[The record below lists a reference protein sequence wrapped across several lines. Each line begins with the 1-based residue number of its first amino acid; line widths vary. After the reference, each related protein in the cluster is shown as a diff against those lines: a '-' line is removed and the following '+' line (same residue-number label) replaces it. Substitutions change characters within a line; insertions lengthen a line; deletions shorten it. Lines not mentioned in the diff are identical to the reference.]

1 MAAKGRGYAYYAIT
15 DHSHYLREGR
25 MEQQA
30 KEIDA
35 LAEKVAPLKLLKGVE
50 VNIKA
55 DGTLDVPDEQLA
67 QRDWVVA
74 SIHTAFQ
81 RDPTERVLATMENPN
96 VDCIGHLTGR
106 KLSRRDPMDIDI
118 ERVVE
123 KAVETGTFLEINSQP
138 DRLDLSDVNARAGGR
153 GRREGR
159 RLERRAPDR
168 GAGLRPVRH
177 RAGPAGVAWCGSDRE
192 HANLGAAEEADEEVS
207 LRADGPEALDWLA
220 SYLEGIAERRVL
232 AQVSPGDVRGSFDAA
247 PPERGVS
254 FSEVL
259 RELDDKLVPGLTNW
273 QSPRFFAYFS
283 TTGSEPAAL
292 AELLAAGLNQVGI
305 LWRTSPALQELEEVT
320 TGWLAELLGL
330 PGGWHGQLED
340 GASLST
346 LSALAAAREA
356 RAGFVLASE
365 QAHSSVDRACKLLG
379 LELRKVPVDEEFRM
393 RPEALDLDGACAVVA
408 TVGTTST
415 TSVDPVAPISEAC
428 AAAGVWLHV
437 DAAYAG
443 CAMVCPEFRW
453 AFEGIEGADSLVVNP
468 HKWLLT
474 PQGCSAFWTRRPDD
488 LRAAFSVTP
497 AYLRTS
503 DEVVS
508 FSQYGPSLGRGFRA
522 LSLWA
527 VLRCYGREGL
537 QEVIRRGVRLAELF
551 EGWVAAEPG
560 WELCAPRPF
569 SVVCFRREGSDEEN
583 EALLERVNASGE
595 VFLSGTRL
603 HDRFVLRLAVG
614 NHRTTE
620 DDVALAWNVLKREA
634 ATT

>member
-1 MAAKGRGYAYYAIT
+1 M
-15 DHSHYLREGR
+15 
-25 MEQQA
+25 
-30 KEIDA
+30 
-35 LAEKVAPLKLLKGVE
+35 
-50 VNIKA
+50 
-55 DGTLDVPDEQLA
+55 
-67 QRDWVVA
+67 
-74 SIHTAFQ
+74 
-81 RDPTERVLATMENPN
+81 
-96 VDCIGHLTGR
+96 
-106 KLSRRDPMDIDI
+106 
-118 ERVVE
+118 
-123 KAVETGTFLEINSQP
+123 
-138 DRLDLSDVNARAGGR
+138 
-153 GRREGR
+153 
-159 RLERRAPDR
+159 
-168 GAGLRPVRH
+168 
-177 RAGPAGVAWCGSDRE
+177 
-192 HANLGAAEEADEEVS
+192 S
-207 LRADGPEALDWLA
+207 LRADGPEAIDWLA
-220 SYLEGIAERRVL
+220 SYLEGITERPVL
-232 AQVSPGDVRGSFDAA
+232 AQVSPGDVLGSFDVA
-247 PPERGVS
+247 PPERRVS

-259 RELDDKLVPGLTNW
+259 RELDDKLVPGLTSW

-283 TTGSEPAAL
+283 TTGSDPAVL

-346 LSALAAAREA
+346 LAALAAAREA
-356 RAGFVLASE
+356 RPGFVLASE

-379 LELRKVPVDEEFRM
+379 LELRKVPVDGEFRM
-393 RPEALDLDGACAVVA
+393 RPDALDLDGACAVVA

-522 LSLWA
+522 LRLWA

-551 EGWVAAEPG
+551 EGWIAAEPG
-560 WELCAPRPF
+560 WEVCAPRPF
-569 SVVCFRREGSDEEN
+569 SVVCFRREGSDDEN

-603 HDRFVLRLAVG
+603 NDRFVLRLAVG

-620 DDVALAWNVLKREA
+620 DDVQLAWNVLKREA